1 METIRTQD
9 IAVNDLTW
17 KIEYHAER
25 CTLCG
30 SCVASCTFNA
40 LKVDVQRRSVT
51 FSTGT
56 EPNPVHEQQAIP
68 VIKQKASIANACRH
82 GQARSAKNPAT
93 FRGGASTIN
102 K

>member
-1 METIRTQD
+1 METIKTQD

-68 VIKQKASIANACRH
+68 VIKQ
-82 GQARSAKNPAT
+82 
-93 FRGGASTIN
+93 
-102 K
+102 